1 MMSPWLMCNPLA
13 KSGLEKFSKQTT
25 CIPGRITD
33 GVSVGVVELPA
44 DPEWDEVPTPE
55 LRDSFSTKESE
66 KKYLIVDYF
75 QKKF

>member
-1 MMSPWLMCNPLA
+1 MISPWLMCNPLA

-66 KKYLIVDYF
+66 IKKRFLLLLF
-75 QKKF
+75 